1 MTNSLRILIVDDDVD
16 NANSLGELFELEGHR
31 PLVVYDGESAI
42 AAYEAEDFDIAFMD
56 VMMPGKNG
64 VESFFE
70 IRSLKP
76 TAKIYMMTGYSVE
89 QLLQQAIDG
98 GAMGVL
104 SKPVNLYRV
113 LEAVANIGETGIVVV
128 SDDDPDFGAGLNQ
141 LINRQGFR
149 CELAQTGQEAV
160 ARAKSGTLD
169 VLLLDLKLP
178 RVDGLEVLANIKG
191 DPALKLTPVVMLTS
205 SREERDVARSYAL
218 GANAY
223 VVKPMDFKTFADTL
237 KEVGI
242 FWATINQ
249 SPPVA

>member
-76 TAKIYMMTGYSVE
+76 TATIYMMTGYSVE

-98 GAMGVL
+98 GARGVL

-160 ARAKSGTLD
+160 APAKSGTLD

-178 RVDGLEVLANIKG
+178 LIYGMDVYSTLRKLGVDIPTIIVTGNAFENDSKSSAFGDITVTGILNKPFDPIRLLEQLG
-191 DPALKLTPVVMLTS
+191 RL
-205 SREERDVARSYAL
+205 VA
-218 GANAY
+218 
-223 VVKPMDFKTFADTL
+223 
-237 KEVGI
+237 
-242 FWATINQ
+242 
-249 SPPVA
+249 